1 MGRTSSQ
8 IVRKYRLTPE
18 GNTSLHIVSSSDI
31 SVCILNKRSRAS
43 DGFLVLPVKTL
54 STEYIA
60 VSYTTSFCVILI
72 AAVSNDTTV
81 NIHHRIPTGKTCKY
95 FDTIISNGDRRSYSL
110 NRFETISIKCQT
122 DFTGTELASNK
133 PVAVVVRGMNTFEE
147 MLPPT
152 KAFGNIF
159 VLQGLTGDNL
169 TAVYRIVAK
178 DNHTNIYSSTGLNWT
193 IHRSSYIDVPVTD
206 PLCIKSNRAVLVVLC
221 AIFQTIPLFLSTVP
235 PANKFSNRSYTSYHF
250 DLPTPVS
257 YYFMIA
263 TNKKYKYILKQVSDN
278 LPFTDVDS
286 CDYSVALFKPTSTN
300 LSINSDRKASVGI
313 IMYGIMRGDN
323 QWSKAEATGF
333 GFHLGMTFGEVFWLL
348 SIVCYL
354 CLYVCVPI
362 NINDKTSMCIYVDCY
377 FPYMYV
383 YMSMSVCKYISVII
397 CFCTCLYV

>member
-1 MGRTSSQ
+1 MGKTSCQ

-31 SVCILNKRSRAS
+31 SVCILNKRPRSS

-60 VSYTTSFCVILI
+60 VSYTTRVCMILI

-81 NIHHRIPTGKTCKY
+81 NIHHRVSKGKTCQY
-95 FDTIISNGDRRSYSL
+95 FDTTISNGDRRTYSL
-110 NRFETISIKCQT
+110 NRFETISIKCKT
-122 DFTGTELASNK
+122 GFTGTELTSNK

-193 IHRSSYIDVPVTD
+193 IHRGSYIDVPVTD

-221 AIFQTIPLFLSTVP
+221 AIFQTKPLFLSTVP

-323 QWSKAEATGF
+323 QWSRPTGF
-333 GFHLGMTFGEVFWLL
+333 GFHLGMTFGECFCFFLL
-348 SIVCYL
+348 SAISVC
-354 CLYVCVPI
+354 
-362 NINDKTSMCIYVDCY
+362 
-377 FPYMYV
+377 
-383 YMSMSVCKYISVII
+383 MSVC
-397 CFCTCLYV
+397 L